1 MTKEGPKLLGEIA
14 EEHHVLGELVPWGE
28 RVVRHPP
35 QPSPSSPNKGT
46 SVGGQLWEQGERT
59 IVGEPVT
66 SALNA
71 RNWQSG
77 RINEGMT
84 PEQCHANHYHSQ
96 QVEGSAGWDRHSSG
110 DLRNRQMDGQD
121 EENRRIYNQG
131 DFTKKGRQFERH
143 QEVLLVEYQ
152 KRRRKNHPRPRPR
165 TSFDLSPNHVVDDP
179 VPQLSRPTVEGVLT
193 KAQFLSPLL
202 YQIHYIGPVGF
213 GFAHIYS
220 ERSPPNRDPT
230 NGNEW
235 NEI

>member
-14 EEHHVLGELVPWGE
+14 EEHHVLGELVSWEE
-28 RVVRHPP
+28 RAVCHPP

-71 RNWQSG
+71 HSWQSG

-84 PEQCHANHYHSQ
+84 PKQCRANHYHSQ
-96 QVEGSAGWDRHSSG
+96 QVEGSVGWDRHSSG

-131 DFTKKGRQFERH
+131 DFTKRGTAIRKRQRSSIGGALEEEKKKSSSAEDWGRALTFPQPRC
-143 QEVLLVEYQ
+143 
-152 KRRRKNHPRPRPR
+152 RRSNSLTIPSDRWRRP
-165 TSFDLSPNHVVDDP
+165 H
-179 VPQLSRPTVEGVLT
+179 
-193 KAQFLSPLL
+193 K
-202 YQIHYIGPVGF
+202 GPVLKP
-213 GFAHIYS
+213 ASLPNSLYWACWVWVCSHLQWR
-220 ERSPPNRDPT
+220 EPPKSGPYNL
-230 NGNEW
+230 NY
-235 NEI
+235 IFL